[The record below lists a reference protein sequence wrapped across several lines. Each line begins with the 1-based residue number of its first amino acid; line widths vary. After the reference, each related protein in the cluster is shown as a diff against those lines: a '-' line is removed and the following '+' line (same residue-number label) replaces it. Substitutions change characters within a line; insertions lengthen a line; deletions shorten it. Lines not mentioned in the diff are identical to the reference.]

1 MANYPTFD
9 LNNPRDLSA
18 YYSEEQIKAMSEDEQ
33 LEALNKIWQNFC
45 VTQTYE
51 PGSTVKP
58 LTVATGLETGALTG
72 NETYVCDG
80 KEQVGGH
87 TIHCVNRSGHGL
99 LTIEQSIMESCND
112 ALMQMSYAIQKEN
125 LLKYQKIFGFG
136 QKTGID
142 LPGEARTD
150 SLMYT
155 LETMDDASLA
165 TNSFGQNFNVTMVQM
180 ASAFSSLIN
189 GGNYYKP
196 HVVKKKSRMRTET

>member
-1 MANYPTFD
+1 MIQ
-9 LNNPRDLSA
+9 RDLSA
-18 YYSEEQIKAMSEDEQ
+18 YYSEEEIKGMSEDEQ

-99 LTIEQSIMESCND
+99 LTIEQSIMGPV
-112 ALMQMSYAIQKEN
+112 MM
-125 LLKYQKIFGFG
+125 
-136 QKTGID
+136 
-142 LPGEARTD
+142 P
-150 SLMYT
+150 
-155 LETMDDASLA
+155 
-165 TNSFGQNFNVTMVQM
+165 
-180 ASAFSSLIN
+180 
-189 GGNYYKP
+189 
-196 HVVKKKSRMRTET
+196 

>member
-1 MANYPTFD
+1 MAEFI
-9 LNNPRDLSA
+9 LSA
-18 YYSEEQIKAMSEDEQ
+18 FADEAAAGLDEQ

-112 ALMQMSYAIQKEN
+112 ALM
-125 LLKYQKIFGFG
+125 L
-136 QKTGID
+136 
-142 LPGEARTD
+142 
-150 SLMYT
+150 
-155 LETMDDASLA
+155 
-165 TNSFGQNFNVTMVQM
+165 
-180 ASAFSSLIN
+180 SLI
-189 GGNYYKP
+189 
-196 HVVKKKSRMRTET
+196 HI